1 MLSIISFEFFIILL
15 IIVFFIGIE
24 FGRID
29 SSNDY
34 NKRCPPQSTNTIT
47 TTIINDNINC
57 KSIDYDSHSCPH
69 SNIKPL
75 IETTYL
81 HVNDEITS
89 VLTGPLSD
97 FHHPSSAVGD
107 HLVLTFNG
115 EFKSDWSTC
124 QSVYMNRAATR
135 VDQPSKC
142 LAFVRTTPY
151 DNENSLYNYYNPQDI
166 THRSGHIDW
175 PQVLTDQYQ
184 EDWMKPYTYRKG
196 LNATQ
201 FFLTNSNDIIK
212 RFIDYVGSPFDINN
226 NRRSIVIM
234 VGNEGSMDLILN
246 FVCSAKASGADL
258 NQFVI
263 ISGQEDLVPLIEG
276 MGVKGFHDASLGNV
290 PREHSFTYADRAF
303 ALMMWMKVTSVYIA
317 LKAGFNVLFQDA
329 DLIWLKDPIPYLL
342 NHTQYDVLF
351 MDDGARTPRFSPLY
365 TNTGFYFLRY
375 TPKTVYLMER
385 LVRAHGG
392 GEILF
397 TASHQ
402 ATLIHYLTESHYLFG
417 LRIKILEDTL
427 FPQGRMY
434 HEQKGFTERVRNHK
448 EFPFVWHMCWTATR
462 EQKTDYLDKLGF
474 WFLPTSQFLD
484 GACTDTTKMLPWQLN
499 NKQTPILGACCQI
512 GGYYSGEINKK
523 PLTPLLLPE
532 IEHPME
538 YEKMKREKGII
549 K

>member
-1 MLSIISFEFFIILL
+1 MDNIASSCESVRSLYSNNNIVNNNIIENNMN
-15 IIVFFIGIE
+15 
-24 FGRID
+24 
-29 SSNDY
+29 ND
-34 NKRCPPQSTNTIT
+34 C
-47 TTIINDNINC
+47 NDNSNSNSNTLNNNEDI
-57 KSIDYDSHSCPH
+57 CPY
-69 SNIKPL
+69 SNIKSVD
-75 IETTYL
+75 ETTYL
-81 HVNDEITS
+81 HVNYESSS

-97 FHHPSSAVGD
+97 FHHPSSDGGD
-107 HLVLTFNG
+107 HLVMTYNG

-124 QSVYMNRAATR
+124 KSVYMNRAATR
-135 VDQPSKC
+135 TDQPSKC
-142 LAFVRTTPY
+142 LAFVRTKPY
-151 DNENSLYNYYNPQDI
+151 DDENSINNFYNPQDI
-166 THRSGHIDW
+166 THRIGHIDW

-201 FFLTNSNDIIK
+201 YFLNNVDGIIK
-212 RFIDYVGSPFDINN
+212 RFIDYVGSPYDINN
-226 NRRSIVIM
+226 HRKSIVIM

-246 FVCSAKASGADL
+246 FVCSANASGADL
-258 NQFVI
+258 SQFVV
-263 ISGQEDLVPLIEG
+263 ISGQEDLIPLIEG

-290 PREHSFTYADRAF
+290 PRAHSFTYADRAF

-317 LKAGFNVLFQDA
+317 LKAGYNVLFQDA

-342 NHTQYDVLF
+342 NLTQYDVLF

-375 TPKTVYLMER
+375 NLKTVYLMER

-402 ATLIHYLTESHYLFG
+402 ATLIHYLTEAHYLFG

-434 HEQKGFTERVRNHK
+434 HENKKFTERVRNHK

-462 EQKTDYLDKLGF
+462 EQKTDYLVKLGF
-474 WFLPTSQFLD
+474 WFLPKNEYLD
-484 GACTDTTKMLPWQLN
+484 GSCTNTTKMLPWQLN
-499 NKQTPILGACCQI
+499 NKHLTTLGSCCQV
-512 GGYYSGEINKK
+512 GGYYSGTKNHL
-523 PLTPLLLPE
+523 PLTPLLIPE
-532 IEHPME
+532 LEHPME
-538 YEKMKREKGII
+538 YQKMKKEGLLMTN
-549 K
+549 